1 MSSFEIA
8 QLNYQNKLEEIKSKI
23 LSLPEPRLVIM
34 IGLPLSG
41 KDSLLKALDLQ
52 GFEMVS
58 RDDILTNSDRENYS
72 ESYWKQDSKAIDKM
86 FFSILDKLSQER
98 KDVIVN
104 ATHLKIARR
113 RKVMLRFPEHKKI
126 CIVMPLID
134 IAAYKLRNEERFK
147 ASAKKIPE
155 KVFVEMLAMYEKIGD
170 EEFFDLVINI

>member
-8 QLNYQNKLEEIKSKI
+8 QINYQNKLEAIKSKI
-23 LSLPEPRLVIM
+23 LSLPQPRLVIM

-41 KDSLLKALDLQ
+41 KDSLLKALDME
-52 GFEMVS
+52 GFEIVS
-58 RDDILTNSDRENYS
+58 RDDILTNSGSENYS
-72 ESYWKQDSKAIDKM
+72 ESYWKQDGKAIDKI

-113 RKVMLRFPEHKKI
+113 RKVMLRFLEHKKI

-147 ASAKKIPE
+147 ASAKRIPE
-155 KVFVEMLAMYEKIGD
+155 KVFLEMLEMYEAVSAD
-170 EEFFDLVINI
+170 EGFDLIINL